1 MKAEISQIDRKIE
14 QLTDRL
20 VEAESQ
26 SAVRAYE
33 KRLGDL
39 DTKRHLLKEKISN
52 CGKPLHTYEETFEH
66 SMTFLSNPWKIW
78 ENGSIEYRQTVLKL
92 AFADQLAYDREN
104 GFRTPK
110 LSLPFKALEDI
121 CSGNEEMAHR
131 GRFELPTPRFV
142 V

>member
-1 MKAEISQIDRKIE
+1 MKAEVSRIE
-14 QLTDRL
+14 RDAEKTMDRL
-20 VEAESQ
+20 INAESD
-26 SAVRAYE
+26 SAIRAYE

-39 DTKRHLLKEKISN
+39 DTKKHLLKEKISN
-52 CGKPLHTYEETFEH
+52 CGKPLHTYEETFKH
-66 SMTFLSNPWKIW
+66 SMNFLSNPWKIW

-92 AFADQLAYDREN
+92 AFADQLAYDRDN

-110 LSLPFKALEDI
+110 VSLPFKVLEDI